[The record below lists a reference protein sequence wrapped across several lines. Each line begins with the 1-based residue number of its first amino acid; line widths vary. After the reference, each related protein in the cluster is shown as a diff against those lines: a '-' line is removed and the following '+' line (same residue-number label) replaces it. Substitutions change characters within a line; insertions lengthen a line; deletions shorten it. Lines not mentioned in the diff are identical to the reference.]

1 MEENNN
7 WNNMSRV
14 VASRAKRGD
23 SSRTGSHRNRPPRVN
38 PGNVTR
44 NPTYIDDVTLNAMI
58 TSGMMEALAPVHF
71 AQFRVPIRQPIEPN
85 QNEAAAAQIDYRL
98 GWIPKNLNLSSIEKG
113 KEGSSKFKSPE
124 KDRLAEILKDEEPP
138 KKDPRFLLPRLIMEE
153 SEQIDETI
161 KKKRQETIMQWFD
174 RAVEKELSKVKTP
187 STAQTVPAFPECMKT
202 LSGLNLNYPQSII
215 DKMAE
220 ASASQIEIIAD
231 MAMEPDT
238 ELTDAVEKLA
248 KAEAMCA
255 FAGAVKAAEEA
266 AEAAPPGFAEE
277 AALASARI
285 FQSEITATEI
295 REHVQGNTPMEVI
308 GYIGITK
315 PKNPVKSG

>member
-1 MEENNN
+1 MVFILYKVYK
-7 WNNMSRV
+7 S
-14 VASRAKRGD
+14 
-23 SSRTGSHRNRPPRVN
+23 TFTHC
-38 PGNVTR
+38 
-44 NPTYIDDVTLNAMI
+44 
-58 TSGMMEALAPVHF
+58 
-71 AQFRVPIRQPIEPN
+71 FR
-85 QNEAAAAQIDYRL
+85 
-98 GWIPKNLNLSSIEKG
+98 
-113 KEGSSKFKSPE
+113 
-124 KDRLAEILKDEEPP
+124 
-138 KKDPRFLLPRLIMEE
+138 
-153 SEQIDETI
+153 
-161 KKKRQETIMQWFD
+161 FD

-266 AEAAPPGFAEE
+266 AEGTDNDNDC
-277 AALASARI
+277 S
-285 FQSEITATEI
+285 S
-295 REHVQGNTPMEVI
+295 
-308 GYIGITK
+308 
-315 PKNPVKSG
+315 S